1 MMNENVSSIMTT
13 TPTVF
18 DINDTIDKIKDLFLQ
33 KRIHHALILDGNKL
47 AGIITTT
54 DLFKLNRPFEDY
66 PTIKA
71 SSVMTKHV
79 AHLEPEDRVGIAAE
93 VFLENLFHALPITK
107 DGEVLGLVTSF
118 DVLRYEFKKEY
129 PNQEI

>member
-1 MMNENVSSIMTT
+1 MNENVSSIMITD
-13 TPTVF
+13 PTVF
-18 DINDTIDKIKDLFLQ
+18 DINDTIDTIKDLFLQ
-33 KRIHHALILDGNKL
+33 KRIHHALIMDGKKL

-54 DLFKLNRPFEDY
+54 DLFKLNRPFDEY

-71 SSVMTKHV
+71 SSVMTTHI
-79 AHLEPEDRVGIAAE
+79 AHLEPDERIGVAAE

-107 DGEVLGLVTSF
+107 DGELLGLVTSF

>member
-13 TPTVF
+13 NPLVF
-18 DINDTIDKIKDLFLQ
+18 NIDDTIDKIKDVFLQ
-33 KRIHHALILDGNKL
+33 RRIHHALIMDGNKL

-54 DLFKLNRPFEDY
+54 DLFKLNRPFDEY

-71 SSVMTKHV
+71 SAVMTKHV
-79 AHLEPEDRVGIAAE
+79 AHLEPDDRIGIAAE

-107 DGEVLGLVTSF
+107 DGELVGLVTSF